1 MTGIEG
7 DAQPYRKDGIE
18 YGVVQASM
26 VYDIAALQYLYGAN
40 MSHNSGNNT
49 YFYKPDTPFIETIW
63 DAGGTDTLD
72 FSNFSKASTISLIG
86 GEYSTIGFDVDWSMS
101 NNLGIAFNATI
112 ENASG
117 GAGSDNITG
126 NPSGNIL
133 KGNAGDDTIRGKEG
147 NDQLHGDGGNDFLY
161 GDGGNDTIFA
171 DGGSDTIQGGAGL
184 DTIKYALSQAN
195 YTLAVGESSSTL
207 REISTGTNDSLSTVE
222 RVVFSDKA
230 VALDIGSGEVGGSC
244 YRIYK
249 AAFNRTPDEGGLGY
263 WIGQMDL
270 GKTLVE
276 VSAGFID
283 SDEFRASYGTNPSNG
298 EFLTKVYNNVLG
310 RDPDSGGYDWW
321 VDQLANNPEK
331 TWDKVMADFSEGTE
345 NQANVLELI
354 GNGVQYDLWV
364 AQALHVLFMAAKL
377 FLRQATGHLIGT
389 NKAKLLMTQSLRF
402 RHQRIQLIQGNQMA
416 DLTVIED
423 TFYMPFNRYIDSH
436 GLRIFVLDDIS
447 NSFIRKVAAT
457 YEAMLAMNAFIDIE
471 TRTTVK
477 ETLQSNY
484 VYQRV
489 GVESPAYY
497 GGGINIPSIPSNGN
511 YRDNLT
517 DYIWETTSRT
527 AASQTSEVIEHL
539 LHTITTIG
547 FNLIFPEWKWADSSS
562 SINLAMQQAI
572 DGGYYDV
579 SSYAFLID
587 SHPETYMKTIVTEFS
602 YWLVLAE
609 WEYFELTDKS
619 NNNTEFTLRTA
630 SDIADKLPLAHQL
643 YLDTF
648 AKVFSAPDKTLI
660 QALFSN
666 ETPYD
671 FSTHTG
677 LESVTGTAI
686 ADQLYGN
693 ELNNTITGRDGND
706 TIFADGGSDTIEGG
720 TGLDTI
726 KYTLSQANYTLAL
739 GESSSTVTEIS
750 TGANDSFSTI
760 ERVVFSDK
768 AVALDIGSGEVGG
781 SCYRIYKAAF
791 NRTPD
796 EGGLGYWI
804 GQMDLG
810 KTLVEV
816 SAGFIDS
823 DEFRA
828 SYGTNPSNGE
838 FLTKVYNNVL
848 GRDPDSGGYDW
859 WVDQLANNP
868 EKTWD
873 KVMADFSEGTE
884 NQANVLELISNG
896 VQYDLWVAQAYYLF
910 KLDLSKPPPAPILQ
924 THTFHLADGQGICT
938 GRL

>member
-1 MTGIEG
+1 
-7 DAQPYRKDGIE
+7 
-18 YGVVQASM
+18 
-26 VYDIAALQYLYGAN
+26 

-331 TWDKVMADFSEGTE
+331 SWSKVMADFSEGTE

-364 AQALHVLFMAAKL
+364 A
-377 FLRQATGHLIGT
+377 
-389 NKAKLLMTQSLRF
+389 
-402 RHQRIQLIQGNQMA
+402 
-416 DLTVIED
+416 
-423 TFYMPFNRYIDSH
+423 
-436 GLRIFVLDDIS
+436 
-447 NSFIRKVAAT
+447 
-457 YEAMLAMNAFIDIE
+457 
-471 TRTTVK
+471 
-477 ETLQSNY
+477 
-484 VYQRV
+484 
-489 GVESPAYY
+489 
-497 GGGINIPSIPSNGN
+497 
-511 YRDNLT
+511 
-517 DYIWETTSRT
+517 
-527 AASQTSEVIEHL
+527 
-539 LHTITTIG
+539 
-547 FNLIFPEWKWADSSS
+547 
-562 SINLAMQQAI
+562 
-572 DGGYYDV
+572 
-579 SSYAFLID
+579 
-587 SHPETYMKTIVTEFS
+587 
-602 YWLVLAE
+602 
-609 WEYFELTDKS
+609 
-619 NNNTEFTLRTA
+619 
-630 SDIADKLPLAHQL
+630 
-643 YLDTF
+643 
-648 AKVFSAPDKTLI
+648 
-660 QALFSN
+660 
-666 ETPYD
+666 
-671 FSTHTG
+671 
-677 LESVTGTAI
+677 
-686 ADQLYGN
+686 
-693 ELNNTITGRDGND
+693 
-706 TIFADGGSDTIEGG
+706 
-720 TGLDTI
+720 
-726 KYTLSQANYTLAL
+726 
-739 GESSSTVTEIS
+739 
-750 TGANDSFSTI
+750 
-760 ERVVFSDK
+760 
-768 AVALDIGSGEVGG
+768 
-781 SCYRIYKAAF
+781 
-791 NRTPD
+791 
-796 EGGLGYWI
+796 
-804 GQMDLG
+804 
-810 KTLVEV
+810 
-816 SAGFIDS
+816 
-823 DEFRA
+823 
-828 SYGTNPSNGE
+828 
-838 FLTKVYNNVL
+838 
-848 GRDPDSGGYDW
+848 
-859 WVDQLANNP
+859 
-868 EKTWD
+868 
-873 KVMADFSEGTE
+873 
-884 NQANVLELISNG
+884 
-896 VQYDLWVAQAYYLF
+896 
-910 KLDLSKPPPAPILQ
+910 
-924 THTFHLADGQGICT
+924 
-938 GRL
+938 